1 MNCFY
6 FRQNGAN
13 LTYFSQSR
21 LPKINLNR
29 TTSDVHSPKGHFAVF
44 FSPFS
49 FLDAVVTE
57 SINRRKV
64 TWNAR
69 RNLEIRNNTAETRTL
84 QS

>member
-44 FSPFS
+44 FLH
-49 FLDAVVTE
+49 FLFLMQ
-57 SINRRKV
+57 
-64 TWNAR
+64 W
-69 RNLEIRNNTAETRTL
+69 
-84 QS
+84 